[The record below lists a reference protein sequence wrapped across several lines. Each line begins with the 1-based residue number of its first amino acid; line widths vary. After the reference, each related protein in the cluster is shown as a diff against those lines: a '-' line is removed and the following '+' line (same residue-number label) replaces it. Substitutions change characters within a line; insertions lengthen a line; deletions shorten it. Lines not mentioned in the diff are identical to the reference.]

1 MSNSE
6 KPKFAF
12 SSKADTKEDTG
23 NSPVEEIAT
32 TEENETPVVPEVE
45 KVDEDLDK
53 PYTDRRTVTIALVRN
68 YSLYRRV
75 NDKALPNRRDF
86 IGSSINSSA
95 TLCSNKTEIETYFP
109 ALLGV
114 APNSPEFI
122 TRVKNYL
129 NNIQVPIDELGKTF
143 DCSFIYNTKRDY
155 LKVLKREEAIE
166 EKYQSVGKNNL
177 RVLKEALKEKI
188 YELNLLESSKCTI
201 GHPINVTDY
210 ILYRHCLLYNDV
222 AKDLAFINS
231 DPSIRFYFKD
241 DKKEKDKARKLRLQA
256 NKAKQNFIACIGDNT
271 LFEAMYIQYC
281 LVKGLPVISSL
292 AEDSIIKEQ
301 NLDKFSI
308 EDPAKF
314 NKLFDNKDIR
324 LLGTIEKLIAR
335 GELIRIPHSQ
345 NITTSEG
352 QFLGAN
358 INEVLS
364 WFKDPENTSIVNA
377 YYNKLKN
384 I

>member
-1 MSNSE
+1 MSDSSQV
-6 KPKFAF
+6 KFAF
-12 SSKADTKEDTG
+12 SGKTENKEENV
-23 NSPVEEIAT
+23 NSPVEET
-32 TEENETPVVPEVE
+32 TEEKVIVPVNTTR
-45 KVDEDLDK
+45 DEDLDK
-53 PYTDRRTVTIALVRN
+53 EYTDRRSVTIALVRN

-75 NDKALPNRRDF
+75 NDKALANRRDF

-95 TLCSNKTEIETYFP
+95 TLSSNKEEIETYFP

-114 APNSPEFI
+114 APNNPDFI

-129 NNIQVPIDELGKTF
+129 NNIQVSVDELGKTF

-155 LKVLKREEAIE
+155 LTILKKEEAIE
-166 EKYQSVGKNNL
+166 EKYQAVNKNNI

-188 YELNLLESSKCTI
+188 YELNLLESSKCKL
-201 GHPINVTDY
+201 GRPINLTDY
-210 ILYRHCLLYNDV
+210 LMYRHCLLYNDV
-222 AKDLAFINS
+222 AKDMALINS

-241 DKKEKDKARKLRLQA
+241 DKKEKDKARKLRLAA
-256 NKAKQNFIACIGDNT
+256 NLAKKNYIECIADNT
-271 LFEAMYIQYC
+271 MFEAMYIQYC
-281 LVKGLPVISSL
+281 LTKGLPIISSL
-292 AEDSIIKEQ
+292 AEDDLIKEQ

-308 EDPAKF
+308 EDPVKF
-314 NKLFDNKDIR
+314 NKLFGNKDIR
-324 LLGTIEKLIAR
+324 LVGTIEKLIAR

-345 NITTSEG
+345 NVMTSEG
-352 QFLGAN
+352 QFVGAN
-358 INEVLS
+358 MNEVLS

>member
-12 SSKADTKEDTG
+12 SSKAETKEDIT
-23 NSPVEEIAT
+23 NSPVEET
-32 TEENETPVVPEVE
+32 TIKDVEPTTVAPEVNEVEEN
-45 KVDEDLDK
+45 LDA
-53 PYTDRRTVTIALVRN
+53 PYTDRRTVTIGLVRN

-95 TLCSNKTEIETYFP
+95 TLSSNKTEIEAYFP

-155 LKVLKREEAIE
+155 LNIIKKEEAIE
-166 EKYQSVGKNNL
+166 EKYQAVSKNNL
-177 RVLKEALKEKI
+177 RLLKEALKEKI
-188 YELNLLESSKCTI
+188 YELNLLESSKCLI
-201 GHPINVTDY
+201 GRPVNVTDY

-256 NKAKQNFIACIGDNT
+256 NRAKQNFIACIADNT

-281 LVKGLPVISSL
+281 LTKGLPIISAL
-292 AEDSIIKEQ
+292 AEDDIVKEQ
-301 NLDKFSI
+301 NLDKFST
-308 EDPAKF
+308 EDPTKF
-314 NKLFDNKDIR
+314 NKLYENKDLR
-324 LLGTIEKLIAR
+324 LIGTIEKLIAR
-335 GELIRIPHSQ
+335 GELVRIPHSQ
-345 NITTSEG
+345 NIVTSEG
-352 QFLGAN
+352 QFIGAN
-358 INEVLS
+358 INEVVS

>member
-1 MSNSE
+1 MSDSSQV
-6 KPKFAF
+6 KFAF
-12 SSKADTKEDTG
+12 GGKTENKEVSV
-23 NSPVEEIAT
+23 NSPVEET
-32 TEENETPVVPEVE
+32 TEEKVIVPVNTTY
-45 KVDEDLDK
+45 DEDLDK
-53 PYTDRRTVTIALVRN
+53 EYTDRRSVTIALVRN

-75 NDKALPNRRDF
+75 NDKALANRRDF

-95 TLCSNKTEIETYFP
+95 TLSSNKEEIETYFP

-114 APNSPEFI
+114 APNNPEFI

-129 NNIQVPIDELGKTF
+129 NNIQVSVDELGKTF

-155 LKVLKREEAIE
+155 LAVLKKEEAIE
-166 EKYQSVGKNNL
+166 EKYQAVNKNNI

-188 YELNLLESSKCTI
+188 YELNLLESSKCKL
-201 GHPINVTDY
+201 GRPINLTDY
-210 ILYRHCLLYNDV
+210 LMYRHCLLYNDV
-222 AKDLAFINS
+222 AKDMALINS

-241 DKKEKDKARKLRLQA
+241 DKKEKDKARKLRLAA
-256 NKAKQNFIACIGDNT
+256 NLAKKNYIECIADNT
-271 LFEAMYIQYC
+271 MFEAMYIQYC
-281 LVKGLPVISSL
+281 LTKGLPIISSL
-292 AEDSIIKEQ
+292 AEDDLIKEQ

-308 EDPAKF
+308 EDPVKF
-314 NKLFDNKDIR
+314 NKLFGNKDIR
-324 LLGTIEKLIAR
+324 LVGTIEKLIAR

-345 NITTSEG
+345 NVMTSEG
-352 QFLGAN
+352 QFVGAN
-358 INEVLS
+358 MNEVLS

>member
-12 SSKADTKEDTG
+12 SSKAETKEDIT
-23 NSPVEEIAT
+23 NSPVEET
-32 TEENETPVVPEVE
+32 TIKDVEPTTVAPEVNEVEEN
-45 KVDEDLDK
+45 LDA
-53 PYTDRRTVTIALVRN
+53 PYTDRRTVTIGLVRN

-95 TLCSNKTEIETYFP
+95 TLSSNKTEIEAYFP

-155 LKVLKREEAIE
+155 LNIIKKEEAIE
-166 EKYQSVGKNNL
+166 EKYQSVSKNNL
-177 RVLKEALKEKI
+177 RLLKEALKEKI
-188 YELNLLESSKCTI
+188 YELNLLESSKCLI
-201 GHPINVTDY
+201 GRPVNVTDY

-256 NKAKQNFIACIGDNT
+256 NRAKQNFIACIADNT

-281 LVKGLPVISSL
+281 LTKGLPIISAL
-292 AEDSIIKEQ
+292 AEDDIVKEQ
-301 NLDKFSI
+301 NLDKFST
-308 EDPAKF
+308 EDPTKF
-314 NKLFDNKDIR
+314 NKLYENKDLR
-324 LLGTIEKLIAR
+324 LIGTIEKLIAR
-335 GELIRIPHSQ
+335 GELVRFPHSQ
-345 NITTSEG
+345 NIMTSEG
-352 QFLGAN
+352 QFIGAN
-358 INEVLS
+358 INEVVS